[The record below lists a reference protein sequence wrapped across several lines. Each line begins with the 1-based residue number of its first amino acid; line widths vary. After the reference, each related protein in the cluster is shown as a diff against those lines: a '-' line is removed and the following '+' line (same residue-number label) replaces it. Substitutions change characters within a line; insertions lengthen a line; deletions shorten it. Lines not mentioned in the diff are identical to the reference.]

1 MSTDEGQQLPLTH
14 DQESWWQD
22 PRLLAR
28 AVIPPIAVWLL
39 MRTIDTIRALNF
51 TGPFGF
57 DAKPWT
63 RIDAFNYL
71 AIASGG
77 RTLTP
82 CPASIVYLTHAHLC
96 GTAAWLP
103 GFPYVVRA
111 VAGVTGWTDGGA
123 AVLIVNLATLGFLGI
138 LWIGLL
144 WRGPLLRGGLVLLG
158 IAIFPGSVFSLAL
171 FPVSLGLLGVSISI
185 VALHRGRPLLSALG
199 LALGVICYPSVIF
212 AVPALMVVLAL
223 SAPQGRRLRRA
234 ALGLVAPIPLV
245 LMFLHDQVVLHR
257 WSIYLVMQRESNATL
272 LPPHNPFSQ
281 AWHLVVDQDAFAQL
295 LQPHAKGWIAA
306 QFVVASVICIGAV
319 GVALW
324 ARTSDFSLTLDLYP
338 ALVGLFV
345 YGGVILS
352 GVLGG
357 WLRSIATAAP
367 AMLLARRLPTWAVAL
382 VVGATAV
389 VTAGISHFYFT
400 RTQLYAP

>member
-63 RIDAFNYL
+63 RLDAFNYL

-82 CPASIVYLTHAHLC
+82 CPASIVHLTHAHLC

-199 LALGVICYPSVIF
+199 LALGVICYPSVIY

-245 LMFLHDQVVLHR
+245 LMFLHDHVVFHR

-400 RTQLYAP
+400 RALLYAP

>member
-1 MSTDEGQQLPLTH
+1 MSVEAGHQGASPMSQR
-14 DQESWWQD
+14 SWWND
-22 PRLLAR
+22 PHLFAR
-28 AVIPPIAVWLL
+28 GMVPPVLVWLL
-39 MRTIDTIRALNF
+39 MRGIDTIAALNL

-63 RIDAFNYL
+63 RLDAFNYL

-82 CPASIVYLTHAHLC
+82 CPASIVHLTHAHLC

-111 VAGVTGWTDGGA
+111 LAGVTGWTDGGA
-123 AVLIVNLATLGFLGI
+123 AILIVNAATLGFLGV

-144 WRGPLLRGGLVLLG
+144 WRGPLHRGSLVLLG
-158 IAIFPGSVFSLAL
+158 IALFPGSVFCLAL
-171 FPVSLGLLGVSISI
+171 FPVSLGLLGVAISI
-185 VALHRGRPLLSALG
+185 VALHHGRPLLSSLG
-199 LALGVICYPSVIF
+199 LAMGVICYPSVIY
-212 AVPALMVVLAL
+212 AVPALIIVLAL
-223 SAPQGRRLRRA
+223 TAPEGHRLRRA
-234 ALGLVAPIPLV
+234 ALGLVAPIPLAC
-245 LMFLHDQVVLHR
+245 MFLHDQLVFHR
-257 WSIYLVMQRESNATL
+257 WSLYLAMQRESNATL

-281 AWHLVVDQDAFAQL
+281 AWHLVVCQDAFAQL

-306 QFVVASVICIGAV
+306 QFVMASVICIGAV
-319 GVALW
+319 VVALR
-324 ARTSDFSLTLDLYP
+324 ARASDFSLTLDLYP
-338 ALVGLFV
+338 VLIGAFV

-382 VVGATAV
+382 VVGATAL

-400 RTQLYAP
+400 RALLYAP